1 MTAIAETADP
11 QSLPVWAQDSR
22 GLFANTDMLAIGFT
36 LLVVMAV
43 KLLASFFK
51 RRPNEFSED

>member
-1 MTAIAETADP
+1 MTAFAETAAP
-11 QSLPVWAQDSR
+11 ESLPVWAQDSR

-51 RRPNEFSED
+51 RRPDVD